1 MRSPLRL
8 LSAIAVCAIVAVPDT
23 WAGGIPSPFA
33 EPETTRPKAG
43 KPVPPAPPPG
53 DDIFTPAELSAG
65 EKASTGAIE
74 RESLAPLDAA
84 PAAGAPTGNGPS
96 GAAPVNPALP
106 ATIGRSEQP
115 PGWTASPRG
124 ALDEG
129 MAEPLPQQQPGLGE
143 GERTVMRDDLSPV
156 MAGDG
161 SGLPYELWQGMTLE
175 TIEKAIAT
183 LEIPPRSPALHA
195 LFRRLITSD
204 VPPPRGGARDPRFT
218 AVRVEALDRSGLI
231 DEASA
236 LLAKDGGAE
245 GDPVLALLT
254 ARTAIARGDRDGG
267 CRNVEAMNAGAASLP
282 PSLKGQSILVRAYC
296 AAVGGKRE
304 LAQLQVALARDE
316 GVEESAGLDAIDAI
330 ASGGKPVIGKGQKV
344 GPLDWRILEL
354 GGAVDARALVETAG
368 PGVLAIISRDT
379 ATEPATRLAAA
390 ERAAQ
395 LNAISPADLA
405 QGYRTFAGGEAGAE
419 GPAQAAVQHAA
430 LFQSAE
436 DEKTPLKKARL
447 IRSFLDEAR
456 RAGIYWPALQMIAPA
471 AATLPRVPE
480 IGWFAET
487 AIETAVATGDFTGA
501 RSWAEFGGT
510 LDGPGN
516 SGNGFVHWLALADLA
531 DPALSEGRSRHL
543 AALENMAARGRF
555 TPEQLHRLA
564 TVLDALQIQVP
575 IPLWDLASRTPQPN
589 TGFLPE
595 TGVLSALAEA
605 AKKKEFGH
613 TVLLAMQS
621 LGPNGAEGAHIISLG
636 DSIRAL
642 RSAGLDADARKLA
655 LEALF
660 MGWPRAAG

>member
-1 MRSPLRL
+1 
-8 LSAIAVCAIVAVPDT
+8 
-23 WAGGIPSPFA
+23 
-33 EPETTRPKAG
+33 
-43 KPVPPAPPPG
+43 
-53 DDIFTPAELSAG
+53 
-65 EKASTGAIE
+65 
-74 RESLAPLDAA
+74 
-84 PAAGAPTGNGPS
+84 
-96 GAAPVNPALP
+96 
-106 ATIGRSEQP
+106 
-115 PGWTASPRG
+115 
-124 ALDEG
+124 
-129 MAEPLPQQQPGLGE
+129 
-143 GERTVMRDDLSPV
+143 
-156 MAGDG
+156 
-161 SGLPYELWQGMTLE
+161 
-175 TIEKAIAT
+175 
-183 LEIPPRSPALHA
+183 
-195 LFRRLITSD
+195 
-204 VPPPRGGARDPRFT
+204 
-218 AVRVEALDRSGLI
+218 
-231 DEASA
+231 
-236 LLAKDGGAE
+236 
-245 GDPVLALLT
+245 
-254 ARTAIARGDRDGG
+254 
-267 CRNVEAMNAGAASLP
+267 MNAGAASLP
-282 PSLKGQSILVRAYC
+282 ASLKGQSILVRAYC

-304 LAQLQVALARDE
+304 SAQLQVALARDE

-330 ASGGKPVIGKGQKV
+330 ATGGKPAISKGQKV
-344 GPLDWRILEL
+344 GPIDWRILEL

-395 LNAISPADLA
+395 LNTISPADLA
-405 QGYRTFAGGEAGAE
+405 GAYRTFVGGEAGAE
-419 GPAQAAVQHAA
+419 GPAQSATQHAA

-456 RAGIYWPALQMIAPA
+456 RAGLYWPALQMIAPA
-471 AATLPRVPE
+471 AAAIPRVPE

-501 RSWAEFGGT
+501 RSWAEFGGS
-510 LDGPGN
+510 LDAPG
-516 SGNGFVHWLALADLA
+516 SSESAYVHWLALADLA
-531 DPALSEGRSRHL
+531 DPALSDGRSRHL
-543 AALENMAARGRF
+543 AALEEMAARGRF
-555 TPEQLHRLA
+555 SPEQLHRLA

-595 TGVLSALAEA
+595 TGVLSSLAEA

-655 LEALF
+655 LEAVF

>member
-1 MRSPLRL
+1 MRSLLRL
-8 LSAIAVCAIVAVPDT
+8 LPAIALCAIVAVPAT
-23 WAGGIPSPFA
+23 RAGGIPSPFG
-33 EPETTRPKAG
+33 EPETSRPKA
-43 KPVPPAPPPG
+43 KPPAPPAPPPG
-53 DDIFTPAELSAG
+53 DDILTPAELSAG
-65 EKASTGAIE
+65 GTAPTGAVE

-84 PAAGAPTGNGPS
+84 PASAAPSAGAPS
-96 GAAPVNPALP
+96 VAAPLDAPAP
-106 ATIGRSEQP
+106 AATGRSEQP
-115 PGWTASPRG
+115 QGWKASPRSAPDAG
-124 ALDEG
+124 TAG
-129 MAEPLPQQQPGLGE
+129 PLPQQQPGLGE
-143 GERTVMRDDLSPV
+143 GERTVMRDDLLPV

-204 VPPPRGGARDPRFT
+204 VPPPRGGASDSRFT

-231 DEASA
+231 DEASV
-236 LLAKDGGAE
+236 LLAKEGGAE
-245 GDPVLALLT
+245 GDPVLVLLT
-254 ARTAIARGDRDGG
+254 ARTAIARGDRDAG
-267 CRNVEAMNAGAASLP
+267 CRDVQAMNAGAASLP
-282 PSLKGQSILVRAYC
+282 ASLKGQSILVRAYC

-304 LAQLQVALARDE
+304 SAQLQVALARDE

-330 ASGGKPVIGKGQKV
+330 ATGGKPVIGKGQRV
-344 GPLDWRILEL
+344 GPVDWRILEL
-354 GGAVDARALVETAG
+354 GGAVDARVLLETAG

-405 QGYRTFAGGEAGAE
+405 QAYRTFAGGEAAE
-419 GPAQAAVQHAA
+419 GPAGAAVQHAA

-456 RAGIYWPALQMIAPA
+456 RAGLYWPALQMIAPA
-471 AATLPRVPE
+471 AAAIPRVPE

-487 AIETAVATGDFTGA
+487 AIETAMATGDFTGV
-501 RSWAEFGGT
+501 RSWADFGGT
-510 LDGPGN
+510 LDAPGN
-516 SGNGFVHWLALADLA
+516 AGDAYVHWLALADLA

-543 AALENMAARGRF
+543 AALEEMAARGRF
-555 TPEQLHRLA
+555 SPDQLHRLA

-589 TGFLPE
+589 AGFLPE
-595 TGVLSALAEA
+595 TGVLSSLAES

-621 LGPNGAEGAHIISLG
+621 LGPNGAEGAHIIALG

-642 RSAGLDADARKLA
+642 RNAGLEADARKLA

>member
-1 MRSPLRL
+1 L
-8 LSAIAVCAIVAVPDT
+8 LSAIALCAIVAVPDT
-23 WAGGIPSPFA
+23 RAGGIPSPFG
-33 EPETTRPKAG
+33 EPETSRPRAE
-43 KPVPPAPPPG
+43 KPVPPAPVPG

-65 EKASTGAIE
+65 EKAPTGAIE

-84 PAAGAPTGNGPS
+84 PAAGAPIVNGPS
-96 GAAPVNPALP
+96 KAAPVNPALP
-106 ATIGRSEQP
+106 ASNGRSEMP
-115 PGWTASPRG
+115 PGWKASPRD
-124 ALDEG
+124 ALDEAT
-129 MAEPLPQQQPGLGE
+129 AEPLPQQPPGLGE

-183 LEIPPRSPALHA
+183 LEIPPRSPALHG

-204 VPPPRGGARDPRFT
+204 VPPPRGGATRDPRFT

-267 CRNVEAMNAGAASLP
+267 CRTVEAINAGAASLP
-282 PSLKGQSILVRAYC
+282 ASLKGQSILVRAYC

-304 LAQLQVALARDE
+304 SAQLQVALARDE

-330 ASGGKPVIGKGQKV
+330 ATGGKPVIGKGQKV
-344 GPLDWRILEL
+344 WPLDWRILEL
-354 GGAVDARALVETAG
+354 GGAVDARVIVETAG

-395 LNAISPADLA
+395 LNTISPADLA
-405 QGYRTFAGGEAGAE
+405 QGYRTFGGGEAGAE
-419 GPAQAAVQHAA
+419 GPAQTAVQHAA

-456 RAGIYWPALQMIAPA
+456 RAGLYWPALQMIAPA
-471 AATLPRVPE
+471 AATVPRVPE

-487 AIETAVATGDFTGA
+487 AIETATAAGDFTGA

-510 LDGPGN
+510 LDAPGN
-516 SGNGFVHWLALADLA
+516 SGNGYVHWLALADLA
-531 DPALSEGRSRHL
+531 DPTLSDGRSRHL
-543 AALENMAARGRF
+543 AALEEMAARGRF
-555 TPEQLHRLA
+555 TSEQLHRLA

-575 IPLWDLASRTPQPN
+575 IPLWELASRTPQPN

-595 TGVLSALAEA
+595 TGVLSSLAEA